1 MKIIFAISHNTDESA
16 PVCDRVSVGCRERAP
31 LAAKG
36 NVLMD
41 YARSSW
47 CMSNGDDDPADAS
60 EEADAADDA
69 EEAGGAGESTDA
81 AAAPTLPDEATEE
94 SLNEYLD
101 EISTLLDDA
110 ETEADLDDVD
120 ALLDDAESGIE
131 EADLPEFDE
140 DDEDADDPRGDLED
154 RVAELREGVE
164 AARGPYA
171 EDVVDAIESAGATL
185 EETEWTAAGID
196 DAADAVT
203 DFVEAAAD
211 AVDDGV
217 DADEIETDP
226 AVDESA
232 DAAADGES
240 DDADGDVASGD
251 DATDDGAGETSA
263 EDDGT
268 AALVSALD
276 AVAAGVADADLDPDD
291 DAETIAALIEA
302 TDDLEAGLDDAE
314 EWDDLETHEQLRAQ
328 GYYDVLGHY
337 KDFPVEWAALKE
349 HETRGNVDMVLL
361 ALDSLTSDFMER
373 HCLEALERMGKR
385 GKTEASVE
393 ELLGRAEKRDQFA
406 IRILGK
412 MAADEATE
420 TLVEYV
426 PEESNP
432 QLQKATFKALGEI
445 GASEAVQP
453 LADALVDDDTEE
465 LVRPHA
471 ARALGLIGDARAVD
485 PLADVLADDGSDDT
499 RAAAGWALRQI
510 GTRDALET
518 VAEYADERSFIVST
532 EAEKAKRS
540 LDAASATA

>member
-1 MKIIFAISHNTDESA
+1 
-16 PVCDRVSVGCRERAP
+16 
-31 LAAKG
+31 
-36 NVLMD
+36 MD

-47 CMSNGDDDPADAS
+47 YMSNGDDDPADAS

-69 EEAGGAGESTDA
+69 EEAGGAGESADA

-94 SLNEYLD
+94 SLNGYLD
-101 EISTLLDDA
+101 EISTLFDDA

-131 EADLPEFDE
+131 EADLPEPDE

-171 EDVVDAIESAGATL
+171 AGVVDAIEGAGATL

-217 DADEIETDP
+217 DADAIETAP
-226 AVDESA
+226 AVDDDA
-232 DAAADGES
+232 DAAVDGES
-240 DDADGDVASGD
+240 DADEGDTTDGD
-251 DATDDGAGETSA
+251 DADEPSA
-263 EDDGT
+263 EEDRI
-268 AALVSALD
+268 AAFVAALD
-276 AVAAGVADADLDPDD
+276 AVAAGITDADLDPDA
-291 DAETIAALIEA
+291 DAETIAALVEA
-302 TDDLEAGLDDAE
+302 TDALETELDDAE
-314 EWDDLETHEQLRAQ
+314 EWDDLETHEQLRAE

-412 MAADEATE
+412 MAAEEATE

-426 PEESNP
+426 PEASNP

-453 LADALVDDDTEE
+453 LANALVDDDTEE

-485 PLADVLADDGSDDT
+485 PLADVLAGDGSDDV

-518 VAEYADERSFIVST
+518 VAEYADERSFIIST
-532 EAEKAKRS
+532 EGEKAERS